1 MHCFGPGN
9 HAFGKGAGTAQD
21 KIIAAQIQALHGKW
35 VEGEV
40 WLVMFGDQRKLLHE
54 RGANIHFLKSRVN
67 TLRVINGGVDRRV
80 GEHLVKSNDNAFCT
94 SHLIEVVMN

>member
-1 MHCFGPGN
+1 MTITDMHCFGPGN

-67 TLRVINGGVDRRV
+67 TLWVINRSINGRV
-80 GEHLVKSNDNAFCT
+80 GKNLVKCHNYA
-94 SHLIEVVMN
+94 LGP